1 MSQEI
6 KYVNIKELV
15 LWTENPRDPI
25 NPEATDQEVVN
36 KALLDKNA
44 KWSLNKLAKEM
55 GGYYDFSELPTV
67 VYKDGRPIVY
77 DGNRRIILAKIKY
90 NLVSIGEHK
99 INVPD
104 VPQEIPC
111 NVCSEEVALQ
121 NVYRKHADS
130 GSWDPL
136 ERDIFLNKYMRHE
149 KTPFL
154 LFEENTN
161 GFISSNPSMNKGFVK
176 DEILNER
183 GLNELGF
190 TFDGEQLLTRHS
202 NEELHVILKDLLN
215 KIDTKQLSTRANRGN
230 VVGVLDTRT
239 RTILD
244 KNKDRGYRQVED
256 FDARIINIEPKNP
269 PVVTPRRTRRV
280 DSSKPELFGGRLYLK
295 AGDINNLYMDICAIY
310 DYYETNKSKF
320 SSSFSS
326 IIRMSLRLLC
336 ESAMK
341 DIGKSRIDEY
351 IAEYFANA
359 KKTLS
364 QDTKTLLA
372 NLNVSASTLPQ
383 LLHTGA
389 HDYSASRLYDQTIGI
404 SIILGAM
411 LAISHGKAN

>member
-6 KYVNIKELV
+6 KNIDIAELV

-25 NPEATDQEVVN
+25 DVNATDQDIVN
-36 KALLDKNA
+36 KAIFDKNA
-44 KWSLNKLAKEM
+44 KWSLSKLAKEM
-55 GGYYDFSELPTV
+55 GEYYDFSELPTV
-67 VYKDGRPIVY
+67 VYKDGRPVVY

-90 NLVSIGEHK
+90 GLVSIGEHK

-104 VPQEIPC
+104 VPKNIPC
-111 NVCSEEVALQ
+111 NVCSEDVALQ

-136 ERDIFLNKYMRHE
+136 ERDIFLNKYMHHD

-154 LFEENTN
+154 LFEERTN
-161 GFISSNPSMNKGFVK
+161 GFISSHPSMNKGFVR

-183 GLNELGF
+183 GLKELGF
-190 TFDGEQLLTRHS
+190 SFDGERLLTQHGD
-202 NEELHVILKDLLN
+202 EEIHVLLRDLLN
-215 KIDTKQLSTRANRGN
+215 KIETKQLSTRAHRGD
-230 VVGVLDTRT
+230 VVGALDTRT
-239 RTILD
+239 RKILD
-244 KNKDRGYRQVED
+244 KNKDRNYRQVDD
-256 FDARIINIEPKNP
+256 FDALIIDDEPKNP
-269 PVVTPRRTRRV
+269 PIVNPRRTRRV
-280 DSSKPELFGGRLYLK
+280 GSSKPMLFGGKLYLK
-295 AGDINNLYMDICAIY
+295 AGDINNLYMDISAIY
-310 DYYETNKSKF
+310 DYYEANKSTF

-336 ESAMK
+336 ESAAK
-341 DIGKSRIDEY
+341 DLGKTKIDDYIVEY
-351 IAEYFANA
+351 YPQA

-364 QDTKTLLA
+364 QDTKTLLS
-372 NLNVSASTLPQ
+372 NLNVSDSTLPQ

-389 HDYSASRLYDQTIGI
+389 HDYSASRLHEQTIGI